1 MRLLTAFTLLICSFY
16 SFAQEAEGINW
27 MTWDEMI
34 AQREKDE
41 VKKKVFIDFTT
52 GWCGWCKKMDATT
65 FKDPNIINY
74 MNQKYYPV
82 KFDAETR
89 DTIEFNGHTFTNSDP
104 SFVKSSPN
112 ARGKTHWFAYS
123 ILDGATSYPSYVILD
138 EQLTRLTIYPG
149 YKTQEDL
156 IGILV
161 FFASDQYKYYHNYL
175 NKIWNQSLQES
186 QKEAKADGK

>member
-1 MRLLTAFTLLICSFY
+1 MKKLSLLIILFINASF
-16 SFAQEAEGINW
+16 STWAQEEIRW
-27 MTWDEMI
+27 MTWDEMV

-65 FKDPNIINY
+65 FMDPSIIQY
-74 MNQKYYPV
+74 MNEKYYPV

-89 DTIEFNGHTFTNSDP
+89 DTIEFNGHSFTNSEP
-104 SFVKSSPN
+104 SFIKSAPN

-123 ILDGATSYPSYVILD
+123 ILDGAMSYPSYVLLD
-138 EQLTRLTIYPG
+138 ENLTRLSIYPG
-149 YKTQEDL
+149 YKSQEEL

-161 FFASDQYKYYHNYL
+161 FFASNQYKYYHNYL
-175 NKIWNQSLQES
+175 NNIWNQSLKSTNEGQ
-186 QKEAKADGK
+186 

>member
-1 MRLLTAFTLLICSFY
+1 MKQLLALFIIVSSLAT
-16 SFAQEAEGINW
+16 SFAQDEIHW

-34 AQREKDE
+34 AQRDKDE

-65 FKDPNIINY
+65 FKDPNIIQY
-74 MNQKYYPV
+74 MNDKYYPV

-89 DTIEFNGHTFTNSDP
+89 DTIIFNGHTFTNSDP
-104 SFVKSSPN
+104 AFVKSAPN

-123 ILDGATSYPSYVILD
+123 ILDGAMSYPSYVLLD
-138 EQLTRLTIYPG
+138 ENLTRLSIYPG
-149 YKTQEDL
+149 YKSQEDL

-161 FFASDQYKYYHNYL
+161 FFASDQYKYYYNYL
-175 NKIWNQSLQES
+175 NKTWNESLKQT
-186 QKEAKADGK
+186 QEAKGNGGQ

>member
-1 MRLLTAFTLLICSFY
+1 MRKFIAFTLLFISFTSSY
-16 SFAQEAEGINW
+16 AQEEINW

-34 AQREKDE
+34 QQREKDSTN
-41 VKKKVFIDFTT
+41 KKKVFIDFTT

-65 FKDPNIINY
+65 FKDPSVVQY
-74 MNQKYYPV
+74 MNSNYYPV

-104 SFVKSSPN
+104 AFVKSSPT
-112 ARGKTHWFAYS
+112 ARGRTHWFAYS

-138 EQLTRLTIYPG
+138 ENLTRLSIYPG
-149 YKTQEDL
+149 YKTQEEL

-161 FFASDQYKYYHNYL
+161 FFATDQYKYYHNYL
-175 NKIWNQSLQES
+175 NKIWNESLKKPEDS
-186 QKEAKADGK
+186 QNGK